1 MSSPKIPLHD
11 FSRDDSS
18 SIPFRIEPL
27 EQKTEYDDRIPHRHN
42 YYEIFLWEKG
52 GGVHDIDFESLPI
65 STYCIQFIS
74 PGVIHHVRR
83 ELDSHGY
90 VIYFSRDFY
99 YLNMA
104 DKDLLFEMPFLNNNT
119 TRPQIDLPESDF
131 LFFKQIFDA
140 VQKEYNGNAEHKE
153 EVIRSYLN
161 IILVECR
168 RRFDGSRDEMMFKD
182 KSSLKLFR
190 DFKVLLEKN
199 FVECHQVQDYA
210 GMLAITDKYLNELS
224 KKTVGMT
231 ASELIHDRIVLEA
244 RRLLLHSD
252 LSNKEVA
259 FHLKFEDPSH
269 FSKFFK
275 KKTGYTPTDFRTMVR
290 EKYGWNY

>member
-1 MSSPKIPLHD
+1 
-11 FSRDDSS
+11 
-18 SIPFRIEPL
+18 
-27 EQKTEYDDRIPHRHN
+27 
-42 YYEIFLWEKG
+42 
-52 GGVHDIDFESLPI
+52 
-65 STYCIQFIS
+65 
-74 PGVIHHVRR
+74 
-83 ELDSHGY
+83 

-119 TRPQIDLPESDF
+119 SRPCVELSDGDF
-131 LFFKQIFDA
+131 GFFKQVFDA
-140 VQKEYNGNAEHKE
+140 VSREFNGGAEHKE

-161 IILVECR
+161 IILIECR
-168 RRFDGSRDEMMFKD
+168 RRFDSTRDEAMFRD
-182 KSSLKLFR
+182 KSSLRLFR
-190 DFKVLLEKN
+190 DFKVLLEKH
-199 FVECHQVQDYA
+199 FVEYHQVQDYA

-244 RRLLLHSD
+244 RRLLLHSE

-275 KKTGYTPTDFRTMVR
+275 KKTGYTPTDFRTVAR
-290 EKYGWNY
+290 EKYNWHY

>member
-1 MSSPKIPLHD
+1 MAGNKIPLHG
-11 FSRDDSS
+11 FNRDDAT

-27 EQKTEYDDRIPHRHN
+27 ERKTQYDDRVPHRHN

-52 GGVHDIDFESLPI
+52 GGEHDIDFETLPI
-65 STYCIQFIS
+65 DTHCIQFVS
-74 PGVIHHVRR
+74 PGQVHLVRR
-83 ELDSHGY
+83 DFESFGD

-119 TRPQIDLPESDF
+119 TRPCINLSDADYT
-131 LFFKQIFDA
+131 FFKYIFNAIND
-140 VQKEYNGNAEHKE
+140 EYKSGADHKE

-161 IILVECR
+161 IILIECR
-168 RRFDGSRDEMMFKD
+168 RRFDGSHDEAMFRD

-190 DFKVLLEKN
+190 DFKVLLEKH
-199 FVECHQVQDYA
+199 FVEFHQVQDYA

-224 KKTVGMT
+224 KKTVGLT
-231 ASELIHDRIVLEA
+231 ASELIHDRIILEA

-275 KKTGYTPTDFRTMVR
+275 KKTNYTPTDFRVMIR
-290 EKYGWNY
+290 EKYARS